1 MNRDGLL
8 IVDDQPEVRRL
19 LQIALARSPYELYEA
34 KNGADALRLAAEK
47 KPGVVLLDV
56 MMPGHIDGISVCETL
71 RAVDDFAGT
80 FIVMISAR
88 GSDADLAEARR
99 AGADAYLVKPF
110 RLGALIELL
119 EQRREGSPYL
129 AA

>member
-71 RAVDDFAGT
+71 RAVDDFAET

-119 EQRREGSPYL
+119 EQQREGRPYL
-129 AA
+129 DA